1 MFRCDCGEGV
11 FNTVAQIG
19 HDCSELSCSKR
30 FPSNLRRCNHGW
42 FKKADVLPG
51 RVW

>member
-30 FPSNLRRCNHGW
+30 FPSNLRRCNHGIVC
-42 FKKADVLPG
+42 FGRSIYYKAI
-51 RVW
+51 